1 MINYLTMLWRKM
13 FNPLTLWES
22 AKKELEEAERNR
34 LEAQSAQE
42 YAAAL
47 VAYHNARI
55 TRLKMYLNQGGQL

>member
-1 MINYLTMLWRKM
+1 MTEYLTMLWRKM
-13 FNPLTLWES
+13 FNPLTIQES
-22 AKKELEEAERNR
+22 AQRELQEAERNR

-55 TRLKMYLNQGGQL
+55 TRLKTYLGDQQ